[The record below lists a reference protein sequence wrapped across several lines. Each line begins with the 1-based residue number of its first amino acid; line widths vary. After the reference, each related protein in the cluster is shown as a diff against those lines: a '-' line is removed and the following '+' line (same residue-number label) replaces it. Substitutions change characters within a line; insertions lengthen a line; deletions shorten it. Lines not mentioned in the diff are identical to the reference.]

1 MVSREGS
8 SDLKRSRRS
17 CWVRQSWRM
26 SSCSRGDPPS
36 VPPAVWVGGRS
47 TYSERQCLGAEHTGQ
62 SMLDV
67 GPRHPTC
74 TRNSQCPHAS
84 SLPLVST
91 HVRSRVGP
99 YVSVPTRQPSLV
111 SPIAPDQRVSPPCVS
126 SNASTVWCK
135 SASWNVC
142 DVPRASPILCSVQHQ
157 APRPTLSTVLLC
169 RKRERGAPGEG
180 RELHSPPGGLAS
192 RD

>member
-1 MVSREGS
+1 MNLHAIRQGARGKEGLLLSDGSMVSREGS

-157 APRPTLSTVLLC
+157 APRPTLSTVL
-169 RKRERGAPGEG
+169 
-180 RELHSPPGGLAS
+180 
-192 RD
+192 